1 MNFMME
7 GAVFAGFVS
16 FAAAGLM
23 WYLYFYRKEK
33 KLLQRLYD
41 IIEQAEKRSFGEYA
55 NAGSE
60 YTEND
65 TSVIND
71 QTCKPQKK
79 SARGDAENSSEDKN
93 LEHKISEGNGL
104 EHKISGYNGLKN
116 GLEHEISE
124 EKVSMIEDKFR
135 RFVNGCLLENENNR
149 RQKQVIQELIS
160 DISHQ
165 TLTPIANLKLYTE
178 LLRESVC
185 DHAGAD
191 GADDAQLPELADT
204 LCGQTEKLDFLI
216 QSLVKLSRMETGLI
230 GVHVR
235 AGKIQNLFDAV
246 YGEYRK
252 KAVEKGIALTFEES
266 SLRALFDFKWT
277 VEALGNIVDNA
288 VKYTQVGGKVCVSAR
303 AYTFFVRIDV
313 VDNGTGIAQEDFH
326 RIFTRFYRSPSTD
339 DLPGV
344 GIGLYLAREIVQSQ
358 RGYIK
363 VASKEGEGSQFSV
376 FLPSADGFV
385 TKQNQDMS

>member
-1 MNFMME
+1 M
-7 GAVFAGFVS
+7 FAGFVS

>member
-1 MNFMME
+1 ML
-7 GAVFAGFVS
+7 AGLVS

-41 IIEQAEKRSFGEYA
+41 IIEQAE
-55 NAGSE
+55 AGS
-60 YTEND
+60 
-65 TSVIND
+65 
-71 QTCKPQKK
+71 
-79 SARGDAENSSEDKN
+79 
-93 LEHKISEGNGL
+93 
-104 EHKISGYNGLKN
+104 
-116 GLEHEISE
+116 ISE

-149 RQKQVIQELIS
+149 QQKQVIQKLIS

-165 TLTPIANLKLYTE
+165 TLTPIANLKLYAE

-185 DHAGAD
+185 DRAGAD
-191 GADDAQLPELADT
+191 GADDAQLPEIVDT

-230 GVHVR
+230 GVHVQ
-235 AGKIQNLFDAV
+235 AGRIQSLFDAV
-246 YGEYRK
+246 YGQYRK
-252 KAVEKGIALTFEES
+252 KAVEKEIALTFEES
-266 SLRALFDFKWT
+266 GLRALFDLKWT

-288 VKYTQVGGKVCVSAR
+288 VKYTRTGGKVCVSAR

-313 VDNGTGIAQEDFH
+313 ADNGVGIAQEDFH
-326 RIFTRFYRSPSTD
+326 RIFSRFYRSPSTD
-339 DLPGV
+339 DQLGV

-363 VASKEGEGSQFSV
+363 VTSKKGEGSQFSV
-376 FLPSADGFV
+376 FLPSADCED
-385 TKQNQDMS
+385 KIE

>member
-1 MNFMME
+1 ML
-7 GAVFAGFVS
+7 AGLVS

-41 IIEQAEKRSFGEYA
+41 IIEQAEEKGFGEYA
-55 NAGSE
+55 NARSGYE
-60 YTEND
+60 END
-65 TSVIND
+65 MSVIND
-71 QTCKPQKK
+71 ETCKLWKK
-79 SARGDAENSSEDKN
+79 SAQGDTENFSEDKN
-93 LEHKISEGNGL
+93 LEHEISEGNGL
-104 EHKISGYNGLKN
+104 EHKILGYNDLKN
-116 GLEHEISE
+116 GLEHKISE

-149 RQKQVIQELIS
+149 RQKQVIQKLIS

-165 TLTPIANLKLYTE
+165 TLTPIANLKLYAE

-185 DHAGAD
+185 DRAGAD
-191 GADDAQLPELADT
+191 GADDAQLPEIVDT

-230 GVHVR
+230 GVHVQ
-235 AGKIQNLFDAV
+235 AGRIQSLFDAV
-246 YGEYRK
+246 YGQYRK
-252 KAVEKGIALTFEES
+252 KAVEKEIALTFEES
-266 SLRALFDFKWT
+266 GLRALFDLKWT

-288 VKYTQVGGKVCVSAR
+288 VKYTRTGGKVCVSAR

-313 VDNGTGIAQEDFH
+313 ADNGVGIAQEDFH
-326 RIFTRFYRSPSTD
+326 RIFSRFYRSPSTD
-339 DLPGV
+339 DQPGV
-344 GIGLYLAREIVQSQ
+344 GIGLYLAREIVRSQ

-363 VASKEGEGSQFSV
+363 VTSKKGEGSQFSV
-376 FLPSADGFV
+376 FLPSADCED
-385 TKQNQDMS
+385 KIE